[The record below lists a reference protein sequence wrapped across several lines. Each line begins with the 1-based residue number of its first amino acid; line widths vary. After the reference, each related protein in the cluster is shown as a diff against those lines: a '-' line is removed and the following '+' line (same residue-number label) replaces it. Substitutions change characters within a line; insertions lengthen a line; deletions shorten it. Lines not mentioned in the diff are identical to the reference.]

1 MLDLRPRSSAGFL
14 QPRHALQPHAFALEA
29 AEQWA
34 LTKASALSADLFRLS
49 AFWHIDWFVQHLPT
63 DRKTRYTARLAQS
76 ENYGIAC
83 GLTSVVEETGQPVS
97 LCEADRSLVGED
109 CREIINNRRYRTDLD
124 RTAFLDLVMGHLS
137 PEAHDQLILNQ
148 ERGDKYAS
156 KSQLFADETCAVLTR
171 KGTDAIKGNKP
182 HVLVIGAMAGTHAAL
197 VARGFEVTATDMA
210 PDVVGRNLGGVM
222 VCNAFENLRLIEA
235 ADMVIVSGMT
245 FSNRTLPELIRTAQ
259 DSNTSTMIMGSNG
272 EELRTLLHRARHRLR
287 NL

>member
-1 MLDLRPRSSAGFL
+1 
-14 QPRHALQPHAFALEA
+14 
-29 AEQWA
+29 
-34 LTKASALSADLFRLS
+34 
-49 AFWHIDWFVQHLPT
+49 VQHLPT

-97 LCEADRSLVGED
+97 LCEADRLLVGED
-109 CREIINNRRYRTDLD
+109 CREIINNRRYHTDLD

-156 KSQLFADETCAVLTR
+156 KLQLFADETCAVLTR

-182 HVLVIGAMAGTHAAL
+182 HVLVIGAMAGTLAAL

-210 PDVVGRNLGGVM
+210 PDGVGRNLGGVM
-222 VCNAFENLRLIEA
+222 VCNAFENHRPIEA
-235 ADMVIVSGMT
+235 ADMVIVSGIT
-245 FSNRTLPELIRTAQ
+245 FSNRTLPELSTAK
-259 DSNTSTMIMGSNG
+259 DSNTSNMGSYW